1 MTLGYQFDFHS
12 FDPCVYLYQS
22 KINLGINA
30 VQSLLTPACGS
41 I

>member
-12 FDPCVYLYQS
+12 FDPCVYLYQI
-22 KINLGINA
+22 KIGLGINA
-30 VQSLLTPACGS
+30 VQALLTPACGS